1 MENILAVITHWDD
14 AEAILAEA
22 EKLGARFNTGLEVL
36 VPVHDQLGE
45 LSKYLNL
52 QDFSQLQAEIVA
64 AERSRLES
72 LCTGKNHR
80 LHVEWATKV
89 HSTIVEKAEGYGA
102 GLIVMMASHDPA
114 LSVLIHTPD
123 DWHLFRDTPCPVLA
137 MVKERKACQ
146 QVIAAIDA
154 LDNQEAHQQ
163 LTARLLDNAAAFA
176 KAGAVPLKILCVV
189 PDPALVYAGIVNAPM
204 SGDFLLDT
212 MAIAEKKTKALV
224 EHLGINP
231 QSIDV
236 VTGRVEEV
244 VSQRALQAN
253 ALLVIGNAA
262 NKGLKGL
269 LIGNTAE
276 RILRGM
282 KTDMLVVN

>member
-14 AEAILAEA
+14 AEAVLAEA
-22 EKLGARFNTGLEVL
+22 EKLSARFHTGLEML

-64 AERSRLES
+64 AERSRLET
-72 LCTGKNHR
+72 LCAGKNYR
-80 LHVEWATKV
+80 LHVEWTTKV
-89 HSTIVEKAEGYGA
+89 HATIVEIAQRYGA
-102 GLIVMMASHDPA
+102 GLIVMMASHDPI

-137 MVKERKACQ
+137 MVKERKPCQ

-154 LDNQEAHQQ
+154 LDNQEPHQQ
-163 LTARLLDNAAAFA
+163 LTARLLDNAAALA
-176 KAGAVPLKILCVV
+176 KAHDVPLKILSVV

-212 MAIAEKKTKALV
+212 MAIAENKTKALV
-224 EHLGINP
+224 EHLGISP
-231 QSIDV
+231 QAIDV

-244 VSQRALQAN
+244 VSQRASQN
-253 ALLVIGNAA
+253 DALLVIGNAA

-276 RILRGM
+276 RILRSM

>member
-14 AEAILAEA
+14 AEAVLAEA
-22 EKLGARFNTGLEVL
+22 EKLGARLHTGLEVL

-64 AERSRLES
+64 AERSRLEN
-72 LCTGKNHR
+72 LCAGKNYR
-80 LHVEWATKV
+80 LHVAWTTKV
-89 HSTIVEKAEGYGA
+89 HATIVEKAQSYGA
-102 GLIVMMASHDPA
+102 GLIVMMASHDPI

-137 MVKERKACQ
+137 LVKERKACQ

-154 LDNQEAHQQ
+154 LDNQEPHQQ
-163 LTARLLDNAAAFA
+163 LTARLLDNAAALA
-176 KAGAVPLKILCVV
+176 KAEDVPLKILSVV

-212 MAIAEKKTKALV
+212 MAIAEKKTQALV
-224 EHLGINP
+224 EHLGISP
-231 QSIDV
+231 QAIDV

-244 VSQRALQAN
+244 VSQRASQNN

>member
-14 AEAILAEA
+14 AEAVLAEA
-22 EKLGARFNTGLEVL
+22 EKLAARFHTDLELL

-45 LSKYLNL
+45 LSKYLNF
-52 QDFSQLQAEIVA
+52 QDLSQLQAEIVA
-64 AERSRLES
+64 AERSRLDS
-72 LCTGKNHR
+72 LCAGKNYR
-80 LHVEWATKV
+80 LHVEWTTKV
-89 HSTIVEKAEGYGA
+89 RATIVEKAQSYGA
-102 GLIVMMASHDPA
+102 GLIVMMASHDPV

-154 LDNQEAHQQ
+154 LDNQEPHQQ
-163 LTARLLDNAAAFA
+163 LTARLLDSAAALA
-176 KAGAVPLKILCVV
+176 KAEAVPLKILSVV

-212 MAIAEKKTKALV
+212 MAIAEKKTQALV
-224 EHLGINP
+224 EHLGISP
-231 QSIDV
+231 EAIDV

-244 VSQRALQAN
+244 VSQRASQSD

>member
-14 AEAILAEA
+14 AEAVLGEA
-22 EKLGARFNTGLEVL
+22 EKLATRLHTGLEVL

-45 LSKYLNL
+45 LSKYLNW
-52 QDFSQLQAEIVA
+52 QDFSQLQGEIVA
-64 AERSRLES
+64 AERTRLES
-72 LCTGKNHR
+72 LCADKDYR
-80 LHVEWATKV
+80 LHVEWTTKV
-89 HSTIVEKAEGYGA
+89 HATIVEKAQNYGA
-102 GLIVMMASHDPA
+102 GLIVMMASHDPV

-137 MVKERKACQ
+137 MVKDRKACQ

-154 LDNQEAHQQ
+154 LDNQEPHQQ
-163 LTARLLDNAAAFA
+163 LTARLLDSAAALA
-176 KAGAVPLKILCVV
+176 KAEGVPLKVLSVV
-189 PDPALVYAGIVNAPM
+189 PDPALVYAGIANAPM

-212 MAIAEKKTKALV
+212 VAIAEKKTQALV
-224 EHLGINP
+224 EHLGISP
-231 QSIDV
+231 KTIEV

-244 VSQRALQAN
+244 VSQRASQEN

>member
-1 MENILAVITHWDD
+1 MENILAVITRWDD
-14 AEAILAEA
+14 AEAVLAEA
-22 EKLGARFNTGLEVL
+22 ENLAAQFHTGLEVL
-36 VPVHDQLGE
+36 LPVHDQLGE

-52 QDFSQLQAEIVA
+52 QDYSQLQAEIVD
-64 AERSRLES
+64 AESARLDK
-72 LCTGKNHR
+72 LCASKNHR
-80 LHVEWATKV
+80 LHVEWTTKV
-89 HSTIVEKAEGYGA
+89 HATIVEKARSYGA
-102 GLIVMMASHDPA
+102 GLIVMMASHDRV

-154 LDNQEAHQQ
+154 LDTLEPHQQ
-163 LTARLLDNAAAFA
+163 LTARLLDNAAALA
-176 KAGAVPLKILCVV
+176 KAEGVPLKILNVV
-189 PDPALVYAGIVNAPM
+189 PDPALVYAGLANAPI

-212 MAIAEKKTKALV
+212 LAIAEKKIQALV
-224 EHLGINP
+224 EHLGIKP
-231 QSIDV
+231 QAIDV
-236 VTGRVEEV
+236 VTGRVEDV
-244 VSQRALQAN
+244 VSQRALQGD

-276 RILRGM
+276 RVLRSM

>member
-1 MENILAVITHWDD
+1 MENILAVITHWED
-14 AEAILAEA
+14 AEAVLAEA
-22 EKLGARFNTGLEVL
+22 EKLSGRFHTGLEVL

-45 LSKYLNL
+45 LSKYLNW

-64 AERSRLES
+64 AERSRLDS
-72 LCTGKNHR
+72 LCADKNYR
-80 LHVEWATKV
+80 LHVEWTTKV
-89 HSTIVEKAEGYGA
+89 HATIVEKAENYGA

-114 LSVLIHTPD
+114 LSVLIHAPD

-137 MVKERKACQ
+137 MVKDRKACQ

-154 LDNQEAHQQ
+154 LDSHEAHQQ
-163 LTARLLDNAAAFA
+163 LTARVLDNAAALA
-176 KAGAVPLKILCVV
+176 KAESIPLKILSVV

-212 MAIAEKKTKALV
+212 MVIAEKKTKDLV

-231 QSIDV
+231 QTIDV

-244 VSQRALQAN
+244 VSQRASQAN
-253 ALLVIGNAA
+253 ALLVIGSAA

-269 LIGNTAE
+269 LLGNTAE

>member
-14 AEAILAEA
+14 AEAVLAEA
-22 EKLGARFNTGLEVL
+22 EKLAARLHTGIEVL

-52 QDFSQLQAEIVA
+52 QDYSQLQAEIVD
-64 AERSRLES
+64 AESARLDK
-72 LCTGKNHR
+72 LCAGKNYR
-80 LHVEWATKV
+80 LHVEWTTKV
-89 HSTIVEKAEGYGA
+89 HATIVEKAESYGT
-102 GLIVMMASHDPA
+102 GLIVMMASHDPV

-154 LDNQEAHQQ
+154 LDSRETHQQ
-163 LTARLLDNAAAFA
+163 LTARLLDNAAALA
-176 KAGAVPLKILCVV
+176 KAEGVPLKILSVV
-189 PDPALVYAGIVNAPM
+189 PDPALVYAGIANAPM

-212 MAIAEKKTKALV
+212 MAIAEQKIQALV
-224 EHLGINP
+224 VHLGINA
-231 QSIDV
+231 QSIEV
-236 VTGRVEEV
+236 VTGRVEDV
-244 VSQRALQAN
+244 VSQRASRDD

>member
-1 MENILAVITHWDD
+1 MENILAVITHWED
-14 AEAILAEA
+14 AEVILAEA
-22 EKLGARFNTGLEVL
+22 EKLAMRFHTGLEVL

-52 QDFSQLQAEIVA
+52 QDFSQLQEEIVA
-64 AERSRLES
+64 AESARLES
-72 LCTGKNHR
+72 LCAGKGYR
-80 LHVEWATKV
+80 LHVEWTTKV
-89 HSTIVEKAEGYGA
+89 HATIVEKAESYGA
-102 GLIVMMASHDPA
+102 GLIVIMASHDPVM
-114 LSVLIHTPD
+114 SVLIHTPD
-123 DWHLFRDTPCPVLA
+123 DWHLFCDTPCPVLA

-146 QVIAAIDA
+146 QVIVAIDV
-154 LDNQEAHQQ
+154 LDSEEAHQQ
-163 LTARLLDNAAAFA
+163 LTARLLDNAVALA
-176 KAGAVPLKILCVV
+176 KAERVPLKILSVV

-204 SGDFLLDT
+204 SGDFLLNT
-212 MAIAEKKTKALV
+212 MAIAEKKAQALV

-231 QSIDV
+231 QAIDV
-236 VTGRVEEV
+236 LTGRVEEV

-282 KTDMLVVN
+282 KTNMLVVN

>member
-14 AEAILAEA
+14 AEAVLAEA
-22 EKLGARFNTGLEVL
+22 EKLAARFHTDLELL

-45 LSKYLNL
+45 LSKYLNF
-52 QDFSQLQAEIVA
+52 QDLSQLQAEIVA
-64 AERSRLES
+64 AERSRLDS
-72 LCTGKNHR
+72 LCAGKNYR
-80 LHVEWATKV
+80 LHVEWTTKV
-89 HSTIVEKAEGYGA
+89 RATIVEKAQSYGA
-102 GLIVMMASHDPA
+102 GLIVMMASHDPV
-114 LSVLIHTPD
+114 LSVLIHAPD

-154 LDNQEAHQQ
+154 LDNQEPHQQ
-163 LTARLLDNAAAFA
+163 LTARLLDSAAALA
-176 KAGAVPLKILCVV
+176 KAEAVPLKILSVV

-212 MAIAEKKTKALV
+212 MAIAEKKTQALV
-224 EHLGINP
+224 EHLGISP
-231 QSIDV
+231 EAIDV

-244 VSQRALQAN
+244 VSQRASQSD

>member
-14 AEAILAEA
+14 AEAVLAEA
-22 EKLGARFNTGLEVL
+22 EKLAARFHTDLELL

-45 LSKYLNL
+45 LSKYLNF
-52 QDFSQLQAEIVA
+52 QDLSQLQAEIVA
-64 AERSRLES
+64 AERSRLDS
-72 LCTGKNHR
+72 LCAGKNYR
-80 LHVEWATKV
+80 LHVEWTTKV
-89 HSTIVEKAEGYGA
+89 HSTIVEKAENYGA

-114 LSVLIHTPD
+114 LSVLIHAPD

-137 MVKERKACQ
+137 MVKDRKACQ

-154 LDNQEAHQQ
+154 LDSHEAHQQ
-163 LTARLLDNAAAFA
+163 LTARVLDNAAALA
-176 KAGAVPLKILCVV
+176 KAESIPLKILSVV

-212 MAIAEKKTKALV
+212 MVIAEKKTKDLV

-231 QSIDV
+231 QTIDV

-244 VSQRALQAN
+244 VSQRASQAD

-269 LIGNTAE
+269 LLGNTAE